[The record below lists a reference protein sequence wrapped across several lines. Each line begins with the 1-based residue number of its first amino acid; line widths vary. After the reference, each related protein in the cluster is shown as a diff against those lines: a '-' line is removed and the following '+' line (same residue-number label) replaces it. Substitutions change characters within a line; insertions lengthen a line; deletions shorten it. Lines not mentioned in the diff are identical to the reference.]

1 MTTSTADTVRSFIL
15 ERVEPELDADGLTP
29 RQTPDDYDLL
39 AEGVIDS
46 FGIVDLIGAL
56 EERFDVRIDFEGV
69 DPDEITVVGPLSAY
83 IADLIEHQR

>member
-1 MTTSTADTVRSFIL
+1 MTSTADTVRRFIL
-15 ERVEPELDADGLTP
+15 ERIEQELAADGLTP
-29 RQTPDDYDLL
+29 HETPDDCDLL

-56 EERFDVRIDFEGV
+56 EERFDVRLDFEGI

-83 IADLIEHQR
+83 VAGLVDRRR